1 MDLGLRD
8 RVAIVGG
15 STRGVGRA
23 IATALVREGA
33 SVTIC
38 GRNEHDLRHTEI
50 ELARI
55 ASQHHVLA
63 IPADLSEPRA
73 ARRVVRDTVNRFGQ
87 VGILVGHVWYGSSE
101 RPSELS
107 DETMR
112 ESFEQNY
119 MSAVRLSREVVPYM
133 KQQRWGRIIHWLPT
147 DVKQPAEYAALS
159 ASSQVGLVAYLKVL
173 SSELARFNITVNNV
187 VSGPIETEWF
197 ASSLE
202 AESEQQSRSS
212 DDVLKEKVDDI
223 PMGRLGRPEEI
234 GDLVTFLASD
244 RAGYMTGTNVVIDG
258 GMLRTLN

>member
-1 MDLGLRD
+1 M
-8 RVAIVGG
+8 
-15 STRGVGRA
+15 
-23 IATALVREGA
+23 
-33 SVTIC
+33 
-38 GRNEHDLRHTEI
+38 
-50 ELARI
+50 
-55 ASQHHVLA
+55 
-63 IPADLSEPRA
+63 
-73 ARRVVRDTVNRFGQ
+73 
-87 VGILVGHVWYGSSE
+87 
-101 RPSELS
+101 
-107 DETMR
+107 
-112 ESFEQNY
+112 
-119 MSAVRLSREVVPYM
+119 
-133 KQQRWGRIIHWLPT
+133 
-147 DVKQPAEYAALS
+147 
-159 ASSQVGLVAYLKVL
+159 GLVAYLKVL

>member
-38 GRNEHDLRHTEI
+38 GRDEHDLRHTEI

-63 IPADLSEPRA
+63 IPADLSQARS

-101 RPSELS
+101 RPSEIT
-107 DETMR
+107 DETMLA
-112 ESFEQNY
+112 SFEQNY

-133 KQQRWGRIIHWLPT
+133 KQQRWGRIIHWLPS
-147 DVKQPAEYAALS
+147 DVKQPGEDTALS
-159 ASSQVGLVAYLKVL
+159 TSSQVGLMAYLKIL

-197 ASSLE
+197 ASSVE

-212 DDVLKEKVDDI
+212 DDVLEEKVSEI

-244 RAGYMTGTNVVIDG
+244 RAGYMTGANVVIDG

>member
-1 MDLGLRD
+1 M
-8 RVAIVGG
+8 
-15 STRGVGRA
+15 
-23 IATALVREGA
+23 
-33 SVTIC
+33 
-38 GRNEHDLRHTEI
+38 
-50 ELARI
+50 
-55 ASQHHVLA
+55 
-63 IPADLSEPRA
+63 
-73 ARRVVRDTVNRFGQ
+73 
-87 VGILVGHVWYGSSE
+87 
-101 RPSELS
+101 
-107 DETMR
+107 
-112 ESFEQNY
+112 
-119 MSAVRLSREVVPYM
+119 
-133 KQQRWGRIIHWLPT
+133 
-147 DVKQPAEYAALS
+147 
-159 ASSQVGLVAYLKVL
+159 VAYLKVL